1 MIKHLVRIFIKNSD
15 DITDPKVREKYGVL
29 SGSVGIFC
37 NVLLFLLKLFAG
49 LVTGAVSI
57 MADAFN
63 NLSDAGSSV
72 VTLLGF
78 KMAGKPADTEHPFGH
93 GRIEYLSGLFVA
105 VAILLMG
112 VELLKSSVEK
122 ILHPEALEFKTVSV
136 MILAA
141 AIMLKLWM
149 AYFNFSLGKKISS
162 EAMKATGTDSLSDCI
177 STGAVLA
184 GMLIYYFFHM
194 NLDGYIG
201 AVVAILVLSAGYHAA
216 KDTIQPL
223 LGVAPDPKIVNKIHE
238 IVLSDPLILE
248 IHDLVLHDYGP
259 GRRMASL
266 HAEVSYEVDI
276 LEAHD
281 VIDNIEKRLAKELQY
296 EVTIHMDPV
305 VTDDEELKDARNMVE
320 ALVHEENEK
329 WKIHDFR
336 MVRGNTHTNLIFD
349 LVVALEDMSS
359 ADEIETMMKKKIHE
373 NNSHYYA
380 VITVEQSYV

>member
-122 ILHPEALEFKTVSV
+122 ILHPEVLEFKAVSV

-223 LGVAPDPKIVNKIHE
+223 LGVAPDPKIVNKIRE

-320 ALVHEENEK
+320 ALVHEENEI

-380 VITVEQSYV
+380 VITVEHSYV

>member
-122 ILHPEALEFKTVSV
+122 ILHPEALEFKAVSV

-223 LGVAPDPKIVNKIHE
+223 LGVAPDPKIVNKIRE

-320 ALVHEENEK
+320 ALVHEENEI

-359 ADEIETMMKKKIHE
+359 AGEIETMMKKKIHE